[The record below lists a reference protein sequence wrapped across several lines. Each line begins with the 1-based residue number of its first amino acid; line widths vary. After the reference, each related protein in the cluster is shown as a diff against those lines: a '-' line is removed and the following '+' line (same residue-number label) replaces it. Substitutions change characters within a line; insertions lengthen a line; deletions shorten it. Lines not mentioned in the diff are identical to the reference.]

1 MIRPDLRRLAAGLA
15 ASTLLL
21 TSFLV
26 APAQDFSQ
34 PDSQPNSKP
43 DPTAQLIQQANDL
56 LAADDYSAALKILT
70 ILNAQTPDN
79 PQILY
84 DLGLA
89 TEALQDAPAGSQP
102 TTGNQQPATA
112 SPETYYR
119 QAIAANPLLPTPHVA
134 LGLLLARTN
143 RPAEAR
149 AEMLLAIQIPDIP
162 AALKARA
169 DRAIARIDLNGD
181 PQHAE
186 PPNPA
191 AAADALLAALQLTP
205 EAPEDILLS
214 AEIAEA
220 ARDLP
225 AAEKSYRRYL
235 ALPQNAT
242 DPQAIAAL
250 AHVLLAEHHPA
261 EAESL
266 LTPALAAH
274 PADPTLTS
282 QLAAAYLASGDDAKI
297 AQAAPLL
304 ESLHKANPQDA
315 NVTRLLARLYVETGH
330 SDQADRLYATLI
342 STQSQSGTKLDP
354 TLLDE
359 RAEALIRLHRPGEAE
374 SLLKQA
380 VANPSGFPTPAAL
393 GDAALHLAFAAM
405 EIDDPKV
412 VLQALTLR
420 STVLPPSP
428 SALFLEATADDT
440 LHQSSKAVDLYR
452 QFLAAAHGELPQQES
467 QARQRLA
474 ALAKK

>member
-1 MIRPDLRRLAAGLA
+1 MLQPKLPRPVASLATL
-15 ASTLLL
+15 TLL
-21 TSFLV
+21 TASFL
-26 APAQDFSQ
+26 ASPAQDFSQ
-34 PDSQPNSKP
+34 PDSKP
-43 DPTAQLIQQANDL
+43 DPTAPLIQQANDL
-56 LAADDYSAALKILT
+56 LAAGDYPAALKVLT
-70 ILNAQTPDN
+70 TLNAQTPNN
-79 PQILY
+79 PQVLY

-89 TEALQDAPAGSQP
+89 TEALEDA
-102 TTGNQQPATA
+102 QPATA
-112 SPETYYR
+112 SQIAASAETYYR
-119 QAIAANPLLPTPHVA
+119 KAIAANPLFPTARVA
-134 LGLLLARTN
+134 LGLLLARTS

-149 AEMLLAIQIPDIP
+149 DELLTATQVPDIAP
-162 AALKARA
+162 ALKARA

-181 PQHAE
+181 PQHSE

-191 AAADALLAALQLTP
+191 AAADALLAALQLTA

-220 ARDLP
+220 AADLP

-235 ALPQNAT
+235 ALPQNAN
-242 DPQAIAAL
+242 DPQVIAAL
-250 AHVLLAEHHPA
+250 THVLLSEHHPA

-304 ESLHKANPQDA
+304 EALHKANPQDA

-330 SDQADRLYATLI
+330 SDQADPLYAVLI
-342 STQSQSGTKLDP
+342 SAQSQSGTKPDP

-380 VANPSGFPTPAAL
+380 VANPTGFPTQSAL
-393 GDAALHLAFAAM
+393 GDAALHLAFAAV
-405 EIDDPKV
+405 EIDDPKEA
-412 VLQALTLR
+412 LQALSLR

-467 QARQRLA
+467 QARQRLS
-474 ALAKK
+474 ALAAKK

>member
-1 MIRPDLRRLAAGLA
+1 MA
-15 ASTLLL
+15 
-21 TSFLV
+21 SFLV
-26 APAQDFSQ
+26 AQAQDFSQ
-34 PDSQPNSKP
+34 PDSKP
-43 DPTAQLIQQANDL
+43 DPTAPLIQQANDL
-56 LAADDYSAALKILT
+56 LAAGNYPAALKILT
-70 ILNAQTPDN
+70 TLNAQNPNN

-89 TEALQDAPAGSQP
+89 TEALEDAQPNSQP
-102 TTGNQQPATA
+102 TTNNEQPTTA
-112 SPETYYR
+112 SAETYYR
-119 QAIAANPLLPTPHVA
+119 KAIAANPLFPTAHVA
-134 LGLLLARTN
+134 LGLLLARTS

-149 AEMLLAIQIPDIP
+149 DELLTATQIPDIAP
-162 AALKARA
+162 ALKARA

-181 PQHAE
+181 RQHSE

-220 ARDLP
+220 AADLP
-225 AAEKSYRRYL
+225 AAEKTYRRYL
-235 ALPQNAT
+235 ALPQNTA
-242 DPQAIAAL
+242 DPQAVAAL
-250 AHVLLAEHHPA
+250 AHILLAEHHPA

-282 QLAAAYLASGDDAKI
+282 QLAAAYLASGDDAKM

-304 ESLHKANPQDA
+304 ESLHKANPQEP
-315 NVTRLLARLYVETGH
+315 NVTRLLARLYLETGK
-330 SDQADRLYATLI
+330 SDQADPLYATLI
-342 STQSQSGTKLDP
+342 STQSQTGTKPDP

-380 VANPSGFPTPAAL
+380 VANPTGFPTQTAL

-405 EIDDPKV
+405 EIDDPKEA
-412 VLQALTLR
+412 LQALTLR

-428 SALFLEATADDT
+428 PALFLEATADDT

-474 ALAKK
+474 ALAAKK